1 MKYYKVLKDG
11 QAKDGGTFDY
21 NPYIKSKAYLPIIND
36 VIKCRSGYHLTTR
49 PIDWL
54 SGGANQVYEVTIK
67 RGIKP
72 IIDETDKFVVSTFKF
87 KRLVET
93 NIGKGNVGLFNS
105 GDWNSGYS
113 NSGDWNS
120 GDRNSGVRNSGY
132 SNSGYRNSGDSNSG
146 DWNSGD
152 RNSGYSNSGV
162 RNSGDRNSGVRNSGN
177 WNSCNHETGHFNNK
191 ENKHLNVF
199 NKKCLKSDWDKARK
213 PSFINFNLTEWV
225 AYTNTEMKKDH
236 KKELIKGYL
245 KTTDYKTA
253 FKQSFNQASK
263 EDVKLLLKLPNFDHK
278 VFEEISSITKKEI
291 EVKLK

>member
-36 VIKCRSGYHLTTR
+36 VIKCRSGYHLTTK

-105 GDWNSGYS
+105 GVS
-113 NSGDWNS
+113 NS
-120 GDRNSGVRNSGY
+120 GDRNSGVRNSGDW
-132 SNSGYRNSGDSNSG
+132 NSGYRNSGDSNSG
-146 DWNSGD
+146 N
-152 RNSGYSNSGV
+152 
-162 RNSGDRNSGVRNSGN
+162 RNSGN

-199 NKKCLKSDWDKARK
+199 NKKCLKSTWNKAEK
-213 PSFINFNLTEWV
+213 PSFLYFNLTEWV
-225 AYTNTEMKKDH
+225 AYTNTEMKKDP

-245 KTTDYKTA
+245 KTLDYKTA